1 MDNKNTMLLTIIAV
15 ATLLVAVVGATF
27 AYFTADNKAQGE
39 TVVEVTSQVIG
50 SVAVSNPT
58 PNLHVNLTAADMAE
72 QNEGDSYWA
81 TKTASPYATT
91 EEFNSVAQVTLT
103 GDENDNTYNCK
114 FTLNI
119 TKPDAIKANDA
130 TITFKTNGATITGIT
145 SNNPMDL
152 YGMDA
157 TYQVSFSQTG
167 NVEEKDI
174 ITAAVKLNN
183 LDGTTQDHLAGKT
196 LNFSISNSGMSCTI
210 AE

>member
-27 AYFTADNKAQGE
+27 AYFTADNSAKGE

-50 SVAVSNPT
+50 SVAVTNPT
-58 PNLHVNLTAADMAE
+58 PNMHVNLTAADMAE
-72 QNEGDSYWA
+72 QNEGDSYYA
-81 TKTASPYATT
+81 TKTASPYVTT
-91 EEFNSVAQVTLT
+91 AEYNSVAQVTLT
-103 GDENDNTYNCK
+103 GDENGNTYNCN

-130 TITFKTNGATITGIT
+130 TIIFKTSGATITDIT
-145 SNNPMDL
+145 NETPMDL
-152 YGMDA
+152 YGMSS

-167 NVEEKDI
+167 NVENKDI

-183 LDGTTQDHLAGKT
+183 LDGVTQDHLAGKT